1 MSAYCL
7 EEFDFLHILKK
18 CQDRNRKIIYRVNI
32 KIKIQVSSKFSKN
45 YLPYFSIQVL
55 NFKHQILLRLN
66 P

>member
-32 KIKIQVSSKFSKN
+32 KIKI
-45 YLPYFSIQVL
+45 
-55 NFKHQILLRLN
+55 
-66 P
+66 